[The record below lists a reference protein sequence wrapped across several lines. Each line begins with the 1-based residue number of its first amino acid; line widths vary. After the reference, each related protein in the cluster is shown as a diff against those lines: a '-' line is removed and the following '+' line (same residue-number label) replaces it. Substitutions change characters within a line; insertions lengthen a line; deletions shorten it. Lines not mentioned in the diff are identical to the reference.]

1 MALTTSLTITACRER
16 QKLQVDADATA
27 GGLGFEQARAYAGPD
42 GRLHL
47 TGHDHGDDGV
57 PHFIADAS
65 DGLAGPWA
73 FAGYLA
79 NFSQQVAGGSGE
91 ATPVWPAGAVPG
103 DEAPPPE
110 YFLTFAGDPLALVLM
125 RAEWEWDSRD
135 RPHPA

>member
-1 MALTTSLTITACRER
+1 MQR
-16 QKLQVDADATA
+16 
-27 GGLGFEQARAYAGPD
+27 D
-42 GRLHL
+42 GRRSREASWKKRKRKEGKRSVVSGFHPRA
-47 TGHDHGDDGV
+47 G
-57 PHFIADAS
+57 IDAS